1 VEEINAAG
9 GVKGLP
15 IRLIIYDYASIV
27 STGILVAKKLIR
39 QDEVLAGNSPC
50 YGSVVKALRPL
61 LHQPEYRTPFICHCS
76 AGPRLGK
83 EGFGCRTTREAFR
96 ALRGAIRWI

>member
-27 STGILVAKKLIR
+27 PTGILVAKKLIS
-39 QDEVLAGNSPC
+39 QGEVLAVNSPC
-50 YGSVVKALRPL
+50 YSSVVKALWPL
-61 LHQPEYRTPFICHCS
+61 LHQPEYGTAFISPGRTEDVLS
-76 AGPRLGK
+76 
-83 EGFGCRTTREAFR
+83 
-96 ALRGAIRWI
+96 